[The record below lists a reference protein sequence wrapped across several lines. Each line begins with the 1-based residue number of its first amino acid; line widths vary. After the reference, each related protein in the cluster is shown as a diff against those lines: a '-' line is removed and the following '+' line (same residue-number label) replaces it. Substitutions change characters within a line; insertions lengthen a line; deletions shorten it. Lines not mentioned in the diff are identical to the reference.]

1 MFGNK
6 FQSLVFVGAHSDAL
20 PIRKHEPLMAAN
32 FLDHIFCH
40 LGAQPWVKSSYTA
53 AVTSLLTTNGRGP
66 SDVLVVISAREFS
79 HDSARLHEGAMASC
93 GSPCAV

>member
-6 FQSLVFVGAHSDAL
+6 FHSLVFVGAHSDTL

-40 LGAQPWVKSSYTA
+40 LGAQ
-53 AVTSLLTTNGRGP
+53 
-66 SDVLVVISAREFS
+66 
-79 HDSARLHEGAMASC
+79 H
-93 GSPCAV
+93 